1 MTSILVA
8 DSDEMTC
15 ELLSI
20 RLKDRG
26 YEVFI
31 AQDGLQGMSMYE
43 EISPKLVVTDL
54 MLPAMS
60 GYQMIRGIKNK
71 EQHRGYEDHER
82 CKIIVLA
89 GRRNPNDIERCFE
102 LGAADYVPKP
112 FSPVEL
118 EARILKQLTPIIRQE
133 ELQ

>member
-8 DSDEMTC
+8 DSDKMTR

-26 YEVFI
+26 YEVFV
-31 AQDGLQGMSMYE
+31 AQDGMQGMSMYE
-43 EISPKLVVTDL
+43 EINPRLVITDL
-54 MLPAMS
+54 MLPVMN
-60 GYQMIRGIKNK
+60 GYQMIRGIKNREK
-71 EQHRGYEDHER
+71 QKGHER

-89 GRRNPNDIERCFE
+89 GKRNKYDIDRCFE

-118 EARILKQLTPIIRQE
+118 EARILRQLAE
-133 ELQ
+133 